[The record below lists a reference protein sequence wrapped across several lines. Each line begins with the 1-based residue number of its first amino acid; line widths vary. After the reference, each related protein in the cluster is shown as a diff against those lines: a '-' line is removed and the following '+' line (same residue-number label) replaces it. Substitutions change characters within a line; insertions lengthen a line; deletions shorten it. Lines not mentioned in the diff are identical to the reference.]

1 MLREIRKNKPQNNTH
16 AGNGQDSP
24 EEIRTPVWPT
34 IISQIEYEEKRR
46 DLRVTSPLI
55 LSSNPAFDTTDN
67 AAGTT
72 YYSISIV
79 AGGFGVTS

>member
-1 MLREIRKNKPQNNTH
+1 MLVEIRKNKPQKNTH
-16 AGNGQDSP
+16 SGNEQDSP
-24 EEIRTPVWPT
+24 EEIWTPIWPI
-34 IISQIEYEEKRR
+34 IISQIDHKEKKG
-46 DLRVTSPLI
+46 DLRVTSPLV
-55 LSSNPAFDTTDN
+55 LSSNPTLDTTDN